1 MKPHLNQKNLK
12 KTIWELIWQLIWHI
26 LINIYVAAS
35 QKSLHQITYTS
46 PVVTKLSWPVLT
58 TLIMAPCAQRRFF
71 SDAWSSLA
79 SWPGQHTIPLVA

>member
-1 MKPHLNQKNLK
+1 M
-12 KTIWELIWQLIWHI
+12 
-26 LINIYVAAS
+26 AAS

-71 SDAWSSLA
+71 LRHGPASPHGLA
-79 SWPGQHTIPLVA
+79 NILFHWLHEVPIPVGHEVT

>member
-1 MKPHLNQKNLK
+1 M
-12 KTIWELIWQLIWHI
+12 
-26 LINIYVAAS
+26 AAS
-35 QKSLHQITYTS
+35 QNSLHQITYTS

-71 SDAWSSLA
+71 SEAWSSLA